1 MTEPLNDIPTPIKIQ
16 IIDQD
21 IQMYLNTRY
30 QAQLRYRVQRSI
42 GGTPDQLKVITD
54 ELTKIEAALDELNKA
69 KDELKT

>member
-30 QAQLRYRVQRSI
+30 QAQLRYRVQKAI

-69 KDELKT
+69 KDELKE